1 MKKNMG
7 AIDRSLRLIIAAII
21 ATLYFTNVITGTV
34 GIILFVLGGV
44 FLVTSFVGF
53 CPLYSLFEAS
63 TRAEKKALEIFPGY
77 VLTQLNWKHCQ
88 GYVRIFFQGAI
99 RLFLI

>member
-34 GIILFVLGGV
+34 GIILLVLGGV

-53 CPLYSLFEAS
+53 CPLYSLFGAS
-63 TRAEKKALEIFPGY
+63 TRAVKK
-77 VLTQLNWKHCQ
+77 H
-88 GYVRIFFQGAI
+88 
-99 RLFLI
+99 